1 MYDSVIKV
9 TTNDAYSLTEGPT
22 IFLTQDVKKTAM
34 FYLRVSNIPEDELD
48 KILQIMSE
56 NEEYMLELE
65 EVEKTEEQ
73 RKDKIGSETL
83 AKDHSKNIKS
93 DEYKIYQAYLKRVAY
108 LKAKIQS
115 IELSSKYV
123 PNSESHIREWSREK
137 DTNKSF
143 TSDIEDEVVEKIMY
157 LNVEKEWKIL
167 LLMGIGVF
175 VKHENKEYM
184 DIMKKLAEQQKLYLI
199 IASSDYIYGT
209 NYQFCHGYLSKDLI
223 NMTQEKMIQ
232 AFGTRR
238 S

>member
-1 MYDSVIKV
+1 MLRSQYLLENYFENFEDIEIISLKIYYLRLLTLVKEKWDDIYQYFQEKNRKMYDSVIKV

-48 KILQIMSE
+48 KILAIMSE

-65 EVEKTEEQ
+65 EVEKAEEQ

-115 IELSSKYV
+115 IELSSKYI
-123 PNSESHIREWSREK
+123 PNSESHIREWSKKK

-143 TSDIEDEVVEKIMY
+143 TSDMR
-157 LNVEKEWKIL
+157 
-167 LLMGIGVF
+167 
-175 VKHENKEYM
+175 
-184 DIMKKLAEQQKLYLI
+184 MK
-199 IASSDYIYGT
+199 
-209 NYQFCHGYLSKDLI
+209 
-223 NMTQEKMIQ
+223 
-232 AFGTRR
+232 
-238 S
+238 

>member
-1 MYDSVIKV
+1 MRLLTLVKEKWDDIYQYFQEKNRKMYESVIKV

-48 KILQIMSE
+48 KILQIMEE
-56 NEEYMLELE
+56 NEQYMLELE
-65 EVEKTEEQ
+65 EVEKAEEQ

-184 DIMKKLAEQQKLYLI
+184 DIMKKLAEEQKL
-199 IASSDYIYGT
+199 
-209 NYQFCHGYLSKDLI
+209 
-223 NMTQEKMIQ
+223 
-232 AFGTRR
+232 
-238 S
+238 